1 VNTAEGDIRKV
12 AKLFFSFLVVAA
24 LALGLSAEYGLADE
38 VSKGITVEYGDK
50 IDIKVYKAPDLSVS
64 VEVPESG
71 EIVYPVLGRIKV
83 SGRDTEELA
92 RWIGSELERNG
103 HLQNPAVMVS
113 VTEMAQRKVFV
124 LGAVKNPAQIV
135 FSRSRPFYLTQALA
149 VVGGFSENADRK
161 DVRIVR
167 RPPDGAVNV
176 LHADVDAILEG
187 GNALLDMALGDGD
200 TIFVSEAEAIY
211 VYGQVGNPGAYRLPP
226 GVESTVSR
234 VVSMAG
240 GTTRFARTNKT
251 HVIHR
256 AGRTEQERVQVVDL
270 KSVIENGQVEKDAK
284 VYPGDIIFIPETL
297 F

>member
-1 VNTAEGDIRKV
+1 MER
-12 AKLFFSFLVVAA
+12 LFFRLFLVSAFTLSLIIWRPSAA
-24 LALGLSAEYGLADE
+24 EMP
-38 VSKGITVEYGDK
+38 KGITVEYGDK
-50 IDIKVYKAPDLSVS
+50 IAIQVYKAPDLSVS
-64 VEVPESG
+64 IEVPESG

-124 LGAVKNPAQIV
+124 LGAVKDPAQIV

-149 VVGGFSENADRK
+149 VVGGFAENADRK

-176 LHADVDAILEG
+176 LHVDVDAILEG
-187 GNALLDMALGDGD
+187 GNALLDAALVDGD
-200 TIFVSEAEAIY
+200 TIFVSETEAIY

-234 VVSMAG
+234 VVSLAG

-251 HVIHR
+251 YVIHR
-256 AGRTEQERVQVVDL
+256 AGKTEKERVQIVDL
-270 KSVIENGQVEKDAK
+270 KSVIENGQVEKDAR
-284 VYPGDIIFIPETL
+284 VFPGDIIFIPETL

>member
-1 VNTAEGDIRKV
+1 MER
-12 AKLFFSFLVVAA
+12 LFFRLFLVSAFTLSLIIWRPAA
-24 LALGLSAEYGLADE
+24 AETP
-38 VSKGITVEYGDK
+38 KGIMVEYGDK
-50 IDIKVYKAPDLSVS
+50 IDIQVYKAPDLSVS
-64 VEVPESG
+64 IEVPESG
-71 EIVYPVLGRIKV
+71 EIVYPVLGRIRV

-113 VTEMAQRKVFV
+113 VTEMAKRKVFV
-124 LGAVKNPAQIV
+124 LGAVKDPAQIV

-149 VVGGFSENADRK
+149 VVGGFVENADRK

-167 RPPDGAVNV
+167 RPPEGAVNV
-176 LHADVDAILEG
+176 LHVDVDAILEG
-187 GNALLDMALGDGD
+187 GNALLDVALVDGD

-211 VYGQVGNPGAYRLPP
+211 VYGQVSNPGAYRLPP

-256 AGRTEQERVQVVDL
+256 AGKTEQERVQVVDL
-270 KSVIENGQVEKDAK
+270 KSVIENGQVEKDAR
-284 VYPGDIIFIPETL
+284 VFPGDIIFIPETL

>member
-1 VNTAEGDIRKV
+1 VER
-12 AKLFFSFLVVAA
+12 LFFRLFLVSAFTLSLIIWRPAA
-24 LALGLSAEYGLADE
+24 AETP
-38 VSKGITVEYGDK
+38 KGIMVEYGDK
-50 IDIKVYKAPDLSVS
+50 IDIQVYKAPDLSVS
-64 VEVPESG
+64 IEVPESG
-71 EIVYPVLGRIKV
+71 EIVYPVLGRIRV

-113 VTEMAQRKVFV
+113 VTEMAKRKVFV
-124 LGAVKNPAQIV
+124 LGAVKDPAQIV

-149 VVGGFSENADRK
+149 VVGGFVENADRK

-167 RPPDGAVNV
+167 RPPEGAVNV
-176 LHADVDAILEG
+176 LHVDVDAILEG
-187 GNALLDMALGDGD
+187 GNALLDVALVDGD

-211 VYGQVGNPGAYRLPP
+211 VYGQVSNPGAYRLPP

-256 AGRTEQERVQVVDL
+256 AGKTEQERVQVVDL
-270 KSVIENGQVEKDAK
+270 KSVIENGQVEKDAR
-284 VYPGDIIFIPETL
+284 VFPGDIIFIPETL